1 MTLPRKLLSY
11 GMNELH
17 EDHSFRGG
25 SQSSFSSWSIPTTSG
40 FVWPRKVPHITP
52 MSPHPT
58 QTNEPSS
65 KGSPRDKSGFVSPR
79 NPKLLQLLGFPEK
92 NGWLPGNLK
101 NNPKAHGCHCRASS
115 PAAGARHCP
124 GLIPRGSPDMR
135 RHPKMSRKWG
145 RGFPCSFP

>member
-25 SQSSFSSWSIPTTSG
+25 SQISFSSWSIPTTSG

-92 NGWLPGNLK
+92 KWLASREFEKQPKSTWLPLPCLFPSCWCTSLSRSNSSWVAG
-101 NNPKAHGCHCRASS
+101 HASPS
-115 PAAGARHCP
+115 QKESQMG
-124 GLIPRGSPDMR
+124 
-135 RHPKMSRKWG
+135 K
-145 RGFPCSFP
+145 GFSL